1 MKSNGLWGLRCI
13 LGQRG
18 GRSPRLSSNNPN
30 PNHLAEFRLGNWDTN
45 EARLSKRRAQPMN
58 RGLVRTMFRLPVH
71 PRSRLESTRH
81 FFKGRSRAPR
91 VCWRAWSVWSVA
103 RMADEAGLEACSSA
117 PDHGVPWALVC
128 QLLVGLPIA
137 LWTWKCLMLVLF
149 QRRLIYMPYF
159 PPGSRTQE
167 LDPADPLLQGL
178 AVRTLS
184 FPPVSGSPRLD
195 GLLLTPSSLGSDAP
209 DGLIFYLQGNAG
221 NTLARLPVFRELLL
235 PPSRAD
241 SPRLGLF
248 ALSPRG
254 YWTSGG
260 PLPFPLT
267 ALTPPGYRQSQTG
280 MVRDYLRVLEGLR
293 ARVGLDEE
301 VPVWVHGHSLG
312 GAAAAQLLAKL
323 EATGAGGRTARAR
336 VAGLI
341 LENPLPSVPQMVK
354 VLYPSKWLPYHY
366 LGPLALDR
374 WHSAEALQAIDTRL
388 PILFIQSQLDEL
400 VPPSLT
406 RDLYDLTRSA
416 RLSKSPDLDPR
427 VAYSVIPHAL
437 HDNAFS
443 KSRYRLSIHQFISG
457 TMPSRT

>member
-280 MVRDYLRVLEGLR
+280 M
-293 ARVGLDEE
+293 
-301 VPVWVHGHSLG
+301 
-312 GAAAAQLLAKL
+312 LLAKL